1 MVLDVHTQTFQE
13 ARNDILDLKSKGAL
27 NKETFNNYMELKG
40 IDPQDFVNANETF
53 IDIKKETPDYDFTPG
68 HVPGRVVGRAVGE
81 TVDAVGWLVNKV
93 YDNTLGHIIPD
104 NVIDEPEAWL
114 DKQIGEENHKLLQ
127 ALTDPYHGEGGGAV
141 AEEIGGQVLSYIMPF
156 KAVTKVG
163 KGLAFAAP
171 NMLGSVLRT
180 KVNNALKTK
189 PSKILGYGTAGV
201 ATEAMF
207 SDPRTEAVYKIMEEE
222 NGNEIMRRLSENPD
236 DLLAQS
242 ELDLLIESLGFEAGI
257 AGFTLG
263 LIPIWKRLKQSG
275 ALKQIRTPISQFVGR
290 WGTSTRGTD
299 REMLGLEMARN
310 TAGERAIN
318 KAYGVSNDIK
328 KVFRKTF
335 GGGLKT
341 PQNQERIEA
350 INKFLGKKFDL
361 DVTEKQQLMNYK
373 DKLLKEG
380 HVTKDGEIIS
390 FEPEIKRR
398 LDERY
403 TIKETDPDNPQ
414 GTDRIF
420 GDLKEDY
427 EEVIEGLT
435 NQKTLDKLMLKEKAR
450 LKEQAALRGLENLG
464 FSPELIGH
472 VKRMRKDIDGLSK
485 GLGDKTVSSD
495 LSATFDANLESY
507 VTRTYLNFID
517 PKYNKKIKK
526 GLESYI
532 RGNKN
537 KDLEVENIIQDAA
550 RSIKTNNPAM
560 SRERIG
566 QELFEIVNQS
576 HMRGGRAGVADA
588 LMRYSG
594 QSQTGTTKAKLF
606 HRRLNDPSIRT
617 LLGEVKDPFENYM
630 NTMVHLSKM
639 DAQSNFTRDV
649 TDLIIKKGLY
659 TSGQQSAVRHGT
671 SGLPKGEAGKHGMIF
686 GKGMMNTFDDINKVI
701 FGETKTLKEG
711 QGIKGRNFDKLNQ
724 HIKKA
729 VATDYMRKAND
740 NPSQKKFFKDKA
752 EEVLKG
758 AEVYIPD
765 NYGKFIED
773 SFKPENTSNFFAMWA
788 AGKSWTQQAKTV
800 FHPTTHSVNIM
811 GNISMLA
818 ANGIIPIGSA
828 LPATMNAAKKLVG
841 VSNEKFADKWN
852 DYTRLGLVGS
862 RVDLGLIQD
871 NLRTFSKK
879 SEQQFTEDLAKR
891 KGLKNIPK
899 KIRDLYQ
906 MEDDIF
912 KIMHFEETLR
922 MMKKAHPDKSLDS
935 VKELAA
941 QRTRDLMPNYNLVP
955 KMWKSLR
962 YMPVGDFAAF
972 PAEMTRISKNLV
984 KYTID
989 DFLSDNKELRKGASK
1004 RLAGITSA
1012 ALTPYILQKMSAAD
1026 HGITNEQENS
1036 LIEKHIPS
1044 YYQDTG
1050 RVYTSG
1056 INLDSKDDLTVEFIP
1071 MGALDPFEYLK
1082 TTAKGLYRALLTDNI
1097 SEDEQWK
1104 IGFQTLEKV
1113 ASPFVGSSMLTDAI
1127 VNGMTGRDKNYPVGS
1142 LAEGTQRLVNST
1154 LGIDSLG
1161 IVGAELTEVMKPGI
1175 LSFLERKV
1183 QYARAMAAQDKQQR
1197 GLSPLVYYEGFDPFG
1212 IIPKAPAEG
1221 GGEMDITGYEL
1232 TERGII
1238 TTPDATELGG
1248 LFGIRPVKMDL
1259 TTGLGYQVYSGANKQ
1274 KEGRDKFTKEA
1285 TKDNLIRNDIP
1296 TVVQSYKDSITDSID
1311 AHNTVD
1317 DVLQAL
1323 RITGFDE
1330 NTIDVILQRALT
1342 KRGDD
1347 EDITTLENNLI
1358 MGARNNTL
1366 DPSSISDTVWES
1378 RTLREGDDRGYDMG
1392 WLRELLETLS
1402 SYNTSISGRPF
1413 KEEE

>member
-81 TVDAVGWLVNKV
+81 TAGALEWL
-93 YDNTLGHIIPD
+93 YDNTLGHVVPD
-104 NVIDEPEAWL
+104 EWIESS
-114 DKQIGEENHKLLQ
+114 DKWINNQIGEEGQKTIQGLV
-127 ALTDPYHGEGGGAV
+127 DPYHGDGIGGV
-141 AEEIGGQVLSYIMPF
+141 AEEMGGHILSYIMPF
-156 KAVTKVG
+156 KAATKIGKAAAYGPTAFLNPVLQTKVR
-163 KGLAFAAP
+163 K
-171 NMLGSVLRT
+171 
-180 KVNNALKTK
+180 ALSTK
-189 PSKILGYGTAGV
+189 PTKLLGYGTAGV

-207 SDPRTEAVYKIMEEE
+207 SDPRTEAVYKIMEEKD
-222 NGNEIMRRLSENPD
+222 GNKIMERLSQDPD
-236 DLLAQS
+236 DLLAQAD
-242 ELDLLIESLGFEAGI
+242 LDLLLESLGFEAGI
-257 AGFTLG
+257 AGVTLG
-263 LIPIWKRLKQSG
+263 LIPIWRKLKKSG
-275 ALKQIRTPISQFVGR
+275 ALKQIRTPIAQFVGR

-299 REMLGLEMARN
+299 RDMIGLEMARN

-328 KVFRKTF
+328 KMFKSAF
-335 GGGLKT
+335 GKINT

-350 INKFLGKKFDL
+350 INKFLGKKFTL
-361 DVTEKQQLMNYK
+361 DATQKQELMAYK
-373 DKLLKEG
+373 NKLLKEG
-380 HVTKDGEIIS
+380 YTIQGEDGPATMW
-390 FEPEIKRR
+390 FKPEIRR
-398 LDERY
+398 KLDERY
-403 TIKETDPDNPQ
+403 TIKETDPDHPQ
-414 GTDRIF
+414 GTDRVF
-420 GDLKEDY
+420 GDLKEDT

-464 FSPELIGH
+464 FKPDLIDK
-472 VKRMRKDIDGLSK
+472 VKRMRKDIDDLSE

-495 LSATFDANLESY
+495 LAATFDANLGSY

-517 PKYNKKIKK
+517 PKYNRKIKK
-526 GLESYI
+526 SLENYI

-537 KDLEVENIIQDAA
+537 KDSEVENIIQEAA
-550 RSIKTNNPAM
+550 RSIKTNHPNM
-560 SRERIG
+560 SREQIG

-576 HMRGGRAGVADA
+576 YNKGGRSGVADA

-594 QSQTGTTKAKLF
+594 QSQTGTTRAKLF
-606 HRRLNDPSIRT
+606 HRRLNDPSIRK
-617 LLGEVKDPFENYM
+617 LLGEVNDPFENYM

-639 DAQSNFTRDV
+639 DAQSNFTKDV
-649 TDLIIKKGLY
+649 TDLLIKKGLY

-686 GKGMMNTFDDINKVI
+686 GKGMMNTFDDVNKII

-711 QGIKGRNFDKLNQ
+711 QGIKGRNFDKLNE

-729 VATDYMRKAND
+729 VANDYKRRGLDEKA
-740 NPSQKKFFKDKA
+740 K
-752 EEVLKG
+752 EVLNG

-773 SFKPENTSNFFAMWA
+773 SFKPANTNNFLSMWA
-788 AGKSWTQQAKTV
+788 GTKSWTQQAKTV

-811 GNISMLA
+811 GNISILA
-818 ANGIIPIGSA
+818 ANGIVPIGEA
-828 LPATMNAAKKLVG
+828 LPAAMNSAKRLAG
-841 VSNEKFADKWN
+841 VSNERFAEKWN

-879 SEQQFTEDLAKR
+879 SEQAFTEELSKR
-891 KGLKNIPK
+891 KGLRNIPK

-912 KIMHFEETLR
+912 KIMHYENTLKK
-922 MMKKAHPDKSLDS
+922 MKKAYPNESLNTIQE
-935 VKELAA
+935 KAA

-955 KMWKSLR
+955 KLWKTLR
-962 YMPVGDFAAF
+962 YAPVGDFAAF

-989 DFLSDNKELRKGASK
+989 DFLSDNKELRKGAAR
-1004 RLAGITSA
+1004 RLAGITTVG
-1012 ALTPYILQKMSAAD
+1012 LTPYILQKMSAAD
-1026 HGITNEQENS
+1026 HGITSEQENAV
-1036 LIEKHIPS
+1036 IEKHIPS

-1082 TTAKGLYRALLTDNI
+1082 TTAKGLYRAILSDDI
-1097 SEDEQWK
+1097 SSDEQGK
-1104 IGFQTLEKV
+1104 IIFQTMEKL
-1113 ASPFVGSSMLTDAI
+1113 ANPFVGSSMLTDAV
-1127 VNGMTGRDKNYPVGS
+1127 VNAMTGRDKKYPVGS
-1142 LAEGTQRLVNST
+1142 LAEGTQHWVDSA

-1161 IVGAELTEVMKPGI
+1161 IAGAELTEVMKPGF
-1175 LSFLERKV
+1175 LNFLERKV
-1183 QYARAMAAQDKQQR
+1183 QYARAMAAQDKSQR
-1197 GLSPLVYYEGFDPFG
+1197 GLSPLVYLEGLDPFG

-1221 GGEMDITGYEL
+1221 GGDMGITGHEL

-1296 TVVQSYKDSITDSID
+1296 TVVQSYQDSIVDSID

-1317 DVLQAL
+1317 DVLKSL
-1323 RITGFDE
+1323 RIAGFDE
-1330 NTIDVILQRALT
+1330 QTIDVILQRALT

-1347 EDITTLENNLI
+1347 EDITTLENDLI

-1366 DPSSISDTVWES
+1366 SPSSISDTVWDS
-1378 RTLREGDDRGYDMG
+1378 RTLREGEDRGYDMG
-1392 WLRELLETLS
+1392 WLRDLLERLS

-1413 KEEE
+1413 KE

>member
-1 MVLDVHTQTFQE
+1 MVLDVHTQTFHD

-27 NKETFNNYMELKG
+27 NKETFNNYMKLKG

-53 IDIKKETPDYDFTPG
+53 VDIKKKTPDYDFTPG
-68 HVPGRVVGRAVGE
+68 HVPGRVTGRAIGE
-81 TVDAVGWLVNKV
+81 TASGLEWL

-104 NVIDEPEAWL
+104 EWVESGDKWIN
-114 DKQIGEENHKLLQ
+114 KQIGKEGQKTLQ
-127 ALTDPYHGEGGGAV
+127 GLVDPYHGEGVGAV
-141 AEEIGGQVLSYIMPF
+141 AEEMGGHILSYIMPF
-156 KAVTKVG
+156 KAATKIGKAAAFGPTAFLNPVLQTKVR
-163 KGLAFAAP
+163 K
-171 NMLGSVLRT
+171 
-180 KVNNALKTK
+180 ALSTK
-189 PSKILGYGTAGV
+189 PTKLLGYGTAGV

-222 NGNEIMRRLSENPD
+222 DGNKIMERLSEDPD
-236 DLLAQS
+236 DILAQAD
-242 ELDLLIESLGFEAGI
+242 LDLLLESLGFEAGI
-257 AGFTLG
+257 AGVTLG
-263 LIPIWKRLKQSG
+263 LIPIWRKLKKSG

-299 REMLGLEMARN
+299 RDMIGLEMARN

-318 KAYGVSNDIK
+318 RAYGVSNDIK
-328 KVFRKTF
+328 KMFKSAFGKTN
-335 GGGLKT
+335 T

-350 INKFLGKKFDL
+350 INKFLGKKFSL
-361 DVTEKQQLMNYK
+361 DARQKQELMAYR

-380 HVTKDGEIIS
+380 YVTKDGEKIS
-390 FEPEIKRR
+390 FEPEIKRK
-398 LDERY
+398 LEERY
-403 TIKETDPDNPQ
+403 TIKETDPDHPQ

-420 GDLKEDY
+420 GDLKEDFSG
-427 EEVIEGLT
+427 EEIVEGLT

-450 LKEQAALRGLENLG
+450 LKEQAALRELEYLG
-464 FSPELIGH
+464 FKPDLIDK
-472 VKRMRKDIDGLSK
+472 VKSMRKDMDDLSE
-485 GLGDKTVSSD
+485 GLGDKVVSSD
-495 LSATFDANLESY
+495 LAATFDANLGSY

-517 PKYNKKIKK
+517 PKYNRKIKK
-526 GLESYI
+526 SLENYI

-537 KDLEVENIIQDAA
+537 KDSEVENIIQEAA
-550 RSIKTNNPAM
+550 RSIKTNNPNM
-560 SRERIG
+560 SREEIG

-576 HMRGGRAGVADA
+576 YNRGGRSGVADA

-594 QSQTGTTKAKLF
+594 HSQTGTTRAKLF
-606 HRRLNDPSIRT
+606 HRRLNDPSIRK
-617 LLGEVKDPFENYM
+617 LLGEVDDPFENYM

-639 DAQSNFTRDV
+639 DAQANFTKDV
-649 TDLIIKKGLY
+649 TDLLIKKGLY

-686 GKGMMNTFDDINKVI
+686 GKGMMNTFDDVNKII

-711 QGIKGRNFDKLNQ
+711 QGIKGRNFDKLNK
-724 HIKKA
+724 HIKEA
-729 VATDYMRKAND
+729 VANDYKRRGLDEKA
-740 NPSQKKFFKDKA
+740 KK
-752 EEVLKG
+752 VLDG

-773 SFKPENTSNFFAMWA
+773 SFKPANTNNFLSMWA
-788 AGKSWTQQAKTV
+788 GTKSWTQQAKTV

-811 GNISMLA
+811 GNMSILA
-818 ANGIIPIGSA
+818 ANGIVPIGEA
-828 LPATMNAAKKLVG
+828 LPAAMNSAKRLAG
-841 VSNEKFADKWN
+841 VSNERFAEKWN

-879 SEQQFTEDLAKR
+879 SEQAFTEELSKR
-891 KGLKNIPK
+891 KGLRNMPK

-912 KIMHFEETLR
+912 KIMHYEHTLKK
-922 MMKKAHPDKSLDS
+922 MKKAYPNESFER

-962 YMPVGDFAAF
+962 YAPVGDFAAF

-989 DFLSDNKELRKGASK
+989 DFLSDNKELRKGAAR
-1004 RLAGITSA
+1004 RLAGITTVG
-1012 ALTPYILQKMSAAD
+1012 LTPYILQKMSAAD
-1026 HGITNEQENS
+1026 HGITSEQENAV
-1036 LIEKHIPS
+1036 IEKHIPS

-1082 TTAKGLYRALLTDNI
+1082 TTAKGLYRAILSDDI
-1097 SEDEQWK
+1097 SSDEQDK
-1104 IGFQTLEKV
+1104 IVFQTMEKL
-1113 ASPFVGSSMLTDAI
+1113 ANPFVGSSMLTDAI
-1127 VNGMTGRDKNYPVGS
+1127 VNAMTGRDKKYPVGS
-1142 LAEGTQRLVNST
+1142 LAEGTQHWVDT
-1154 LGIDSLG
+1154 ALGIDSLG
-1161 IVGAELTEVMKPGI
+1161 IAGAELTEVMKPGF
-1175 LSFLERKV
+1175 LNFLERKV
-1183 QYARAMAAQDKQQR
+1183 QYARAMAAQDERQR
-1197 GLSPLVYYEGFDPFG
+1197 GLSLLVYLEGLDPFG

-1221 GGEMDITGYEL
+1221 GGDMDITGHEL

-1259 TTGLGYQVYSGANKQ
+1259 TTGYGYQVFSAANKQ
-1274 KEGRDKFTKEA
+1274 KTGRDKFTEEA

-1296 TVVQSYKDSITDSID
+1296 TVVESYKDSITDAID

-1317 DVLQAL
+1317 DVLQSL
-1323 RITGFDE
+1323 RIAGFDE
-1330 NTIDVILQRALT
+1330 KTIDVILQRALT
-1342 KRGDD
+1342 KRGDE

-1358 MGARNNTL
+1358 TGARNNTL
-1366 DPSSISDTVWES
+1366 IPSSISDTVWNS
-1378 RTLREGDDRGYDMG
+1378 RTLREGDLRGYDMG
-1392 WLRELLETLS
+1392 WLRHLLEKLS

-1413 KEEE
+1413 KE

>member
-1 MVLDVHTQTFQE
+1 MVLDVHTQTFHD

-27 NKETFNNYMELKG
+27 NKETFNNYMKLKG

-53 IDIKKETPDYDFTPG
+53 VGIKKKTPDYDFTPG
-68 HVPGRVVGRAVGE
+68 HVPGRVTGRAIGE
-81 TVDAVGWLVNKV
+81 TASGLEWL

-104 NVIDEPEAWL
+104 EWVESGDKWIN
-114 DKQIGEENHKLLQ
+114 KQIGKEGQKTLQ
-127 ALTDPYHGEGGGAV
+127 GLVDPYHGEGVGAV
-141 AEEIGGQVLSYIMPF
+141 AEEMGGHILSYIMPF
-156 KAVTKVG
+156 KAATKIGKAAAFGPTAFLNPVLQTKVR
-163 KGLAFAAP
+163 K
-171 NMLGSVLRT
+171 
-180 KVNNALKTK
+180 ALSTK
-189 PSKILGYGTAGV
+189 PTKLLGYGTAGV

-222 NGNEIMRRLSENPD
+222 DGNKIMERLSEDPD
-236 DLLAQS
+236 DLLAQAD
-242 ELDLLIESLGFEAGI
+242 LDLLLESLGFEAGI
-257 AGFTLG
+257 AGVTLG
-263 LIPIWKRLKQSG
+263 LIPIWRKLKKSG

-299 REMLGLEMARN
+299 RDMIGLEMARN

-318 KAYGVSNDIK
+318 RAYGVSNDIK
-328 KVFRKTF
+328 KMFKSAFGKTN
-335 GGGLKT
+335 T

-350 INKFLGKKFDL
+350 INKFLGKKFSL
-361 DVTEKQQLMNYK
+361 DARQKQELMAYR

-380 HVTKDGEIIS
+380 YVTKDGEKIS
-390 FEPEIKRR
+390 FEPEIKRK
-398 LDERY
+398 LEERY
-403 TIKETDPDNPQ
+403 TIKETDPDHPQ

-420 GDLKEDY
+420 GDLKEDFSG
-427 EEVIEGLT
+427 EEIVEGLT

-450 LKEQAALRGLENLG
+450 LKEQAALRELEYLG
-464 FSPELIGH
+464 FKPDLIDK
-472 VKRMRKDIDGLSK
+472 VKSMRKDMDDLSE
-485 GLGDKTVSSD
+485 GLGDKVVSSD
-495 LSATFDANLESY
+495 LAATFDANLGSY

-517 PKYNKKIKK
+517 PKYNRKIKK
-526 GLESYI
+526 SLENYI

-537 KDLEVENIIQDAA
+537 KDSEVENIIQEAA
-550 RSIKTNNPAM
+550 RSIKTNNPNM
-560 SRERIG
+560 SREEIG

-576 HMRGGRAGVADA
+576 YNRGGRSGVADA

-594 QSQTGTTKAKLF
+594 HSQTGTTRAKLF
-606 HRRLNDPSIRT
+606 HRRLNDPSIRK
-617 LLGEVKDPFENYM
+617 LLGEVDDPFENYM

-639 DAQSNFTRDV
+639 DAQANFTKDV
-649 TDLIIKKGLY
+649 TDLLIKKGLY

-686 GKGMMNTFDDINKVI
+686 GKGMMNTFDDVNKII

-711 QGIKGRNFDKLNQ
+711 QGIKGRNFDKLNK
-724 HIKKA
+724 HIKEA
-729 VATDYMRKAND
+729 VANDYKRRGLDEKA
-740 NPSQKKFFKDKA
+740 KK
-752 EEVLKG
+752 VLDG

-773 SFKPENTSNFFAMWA
+773 SFKPANTNNFLSMWA
-788 AGKSWTQQAKTV
+788 GTKSWTQQAKTV

-811 GNISMLA
+811 GNMSILA
-818 ANGIIPIGSA
+818 ANGIVPIGEA
-828 LPATMNAAKKLVG
+828 LPAAMNSAKRLAG
-841 VSNEKFADKWN
+841 VSNERFAEKWN

-879 SEQQFTEDLAKR
+879 SEQAFTEELSKR
-891 KGLKNIPK
+891 KGLRNIFK
-899 KIRDLYQ
+899 KTRDLYQ

-912 KIMHFEETLR
+912 KIMHYEHTLKK
-922 MMKKAHPDKSLDS
+922 MKKAYPNESFER

-962 YMPVGDFAAF
+962 YAPVGDFAAF

-989 DFLSDNKELRKGASK
+989 DFLSDNKELRKGAAR
-1004 RLAGITSA
+1004 RLAGITTVG
-1012 ALTPYILQKMSAAD
+1012 LTPYILQKMSAAD
-1026 HGITNEQENS
+1026 HGITSEQENAV
-1036 LIEKHIPS
+1036 IEKHIPS

-1082 TTAKGLYRALLTDNI
+1082 TTAKGLYRAILSDDI
-1097 SEDEQWK
+1097 SSDEQDK
-1104 IGFQTLEKV
+1104 IVFQTMEKL
-1113 ASPFVGSSMLTDAI
+1113 ANPFVGSSMLTDAI
-1127 VNGMTGRDKNYPVGS
+1127 VNAMTGRDKKYPVGS
-1142 LAEGTQRLVNST
+1142 LAEGTQHWVDT
-1154 LGIDSLG
+1154 ALGIDSLG
-1161 IVGAELTEVMKPGI
+1161 IAGAELTEVMKPGF
-1175 LSFLERKV
+1175 LNFLERKV
-1183 QYARAMAAQDKQQR
+1183 QYARAMAAQDKRQR
-1197 GLSPLVYYEGFDPFG
+1197 GLSPLVYLEGLDPFG

-1221 GGEMDITGYEL
+1221 GGDMDITGHEL

-1259 TTGLGYQVYSGANKQ
+1259 TTGYGYQVFSAANKQ
-1274 KEGRDKFTKEA
+1274 KTGRDKFTEEA

-1296 TVVQSYKDSITDSID
+1296 TVVESYKDSITDAID

-1317 DVLQAL
+1317 DVLQSL
-1323 RITGFDE
+1323 RIAGFDE
-1330 NTIDVILQRALT
+1330 KTIDVILQRALT
-1342 KRGDD
+1342 KRGDE

-1358 MGARNNTL
+1358 TGARNNTL
-1366 DPSSISDTVWES
+1366 IPSSISDTVWNS
-1378 RTLREGDDRGYDMG
+1378 RTLREGDLRGYDMG
-1392 WLRELLETLS
+1392 WLRHLLEKLS

-1413 KEEE
+1413 KE